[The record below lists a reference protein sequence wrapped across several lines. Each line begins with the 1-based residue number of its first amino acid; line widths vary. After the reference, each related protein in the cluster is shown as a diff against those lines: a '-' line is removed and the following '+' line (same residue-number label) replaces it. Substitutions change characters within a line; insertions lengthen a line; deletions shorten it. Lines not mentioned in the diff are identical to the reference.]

1 MAVITRQQLNKEFI
15 KEVITGGELIGLNEL
30 KSMRRK
36 LITGCGIY
44 FLFRNNTIVYV
55 GQTTNGLKRILTIL
69 IKTVFG
75 R

>member
-1 MAVITRQQLNKEFI
+1 MSIITTQQLKKDFI
-15 KEVITGGELIGLNEL
+15 KEATNDGIMSLNQL